1 MELPTLG
8 LLSINSVSKT
18 IKRDDNNLSI
28 NQEVFLSK
36 DLYTLQEAGE
46 ETLSDR
52 HCSKL
57 PLMRLYNLY
66 TLVREDTVST
76 FVHDY
81 YSLFFFK
88 HLIFLKIAISVRRN
102 EILDYLLNQ
111 VIEDGMLQVHANAV
125 HVLMKR

>member
-1 MELPTLG
+1 VELPTLG
-8 LLSINSVSKT
+8 LLSTSSVSKT
-18 IKRDDNNLSI
+18 IKRDDNSLSI

-57 PLMRLYNLY
+57 PLMRLYILY

-81 YSLFFFK
+81 YSLFFK
-88 HLIFLKIAISVRRN
+88 HLFFLKIAISISV
-102 EILDYLLNQ
+102 
-111 VIEDGMLQVHANAV
+111 
-125 HVLMKR
+125 

>member
-88 HLIFLKIAISVRRN
+88 HLFLLKIAISVRRN

>member
-1 MELPTLG
+1 MELPNLG
-8 LLSINSVSKT
+8 LLSINSVRKT

-76 FVHDY
+76 FFHDY

-88 HLIFLKIAISVRRN
+88 HLFFLKIAISV
-102 EILDYLLNQ
+102 
-111 VIEDGMLQVHANAV
+111 
-125 HVLMKR
+125 

>member
-57 PLMRLYNLY
+57 PLMRLCNLY

-88 HLIFLKIAISVRRN
+88 HLFLLKIAISVRRN

>member
-1 MELPTLG
+1 VELPTLG

>member
-1 MELPTLG
+1 VELPTLG

-88 HLIFLKIAISVRRN
+88 HLIFLKIAISV
-102 EILDYLLNQ
+102 
-111 VIEDGMLQVHANAV
+111 
-125 HVLMKR
+125 

>member
-8 LLSINSVSKT
+8 WFSINSVSKT

>member
-46 ETLSDR
+46 ETLSGG

-66 TLVREDTVST
+66 TFVREDTVST

-88 HLIFLKIAISVRRN
+88 HLFFLKIAISV
-102 EILDYLLNQ
+102 
-111 VIEDGMLQVHANAV
+111 
-125 HVLMKR
+125 

>member
-8 LLSINSVSKT
+8 LLSINSGSKT

-66 TLVREDTVST
+66 TRHCV
-76 FVHDY
+76 Y
-81 YSLFFFK
+81 
-88 HLIFLKIAISVRRN
+88 IFP
-102 EILDYLLNQ
+102 
-111 VIEDGMLQVHANAV
+111 
-125 HVLMKR
+125 